1 MIMKGLG
8 RLAVGLLLLVS
19 QTGCWDMKT
28 IQDTNYITA
37 MGFDYQKGHY
47 MVYCQML
54 DFSNVAKQEGSK
66 GGQPPA
72 IWVGQEE
79 GETVNA
85 ALARLYKTIQQRALW
100 GHVGAYVFTREALK
114 QGVGKFTDSSVR
126 YGETRFTPWVYST
139 DEPIETIFSVI
150 PFFNVSP
157 LASILMQPE
166 ENYLQRAYIRP
177 LKLYRFAA
185 LTREPGYTV
194 MMPTLAIRKD
204 VWVKNEKPD
213 PKLEV
218 SGVYTIAKKNQ
229 VEWLSE
235 DQFKGARWLEN
246 STVRTP
252 MVVYI
257 NGKAKQSVIIKKPKA
272 RITSRMNGDQPL
284 FDIHIEAK
292 AVVAE
297 LLENID
303 EDTLKRQI
311 AKQISEEI
319 EQTFKAGKSRD
330 TDIYQLEHVLYKQA
344 FPEWSKLTI
353 NGEKP
358 LENYQLGDIKV
369 DIQLSHSGMLKM
381 RENEQQY

>member
-1 MIMKGLG
+1 MITKGLG
-8 RLAVGLLLLVS
+8 RLAIGILLLVS
-19 QTGCWDMKT
+19 QSGCWDMKT

-37 MGFDYQKGHY
+37 MGFDYQKGRY
-47 MVYCQML
+47 IVYCQML
-54 DFSNVAKQEGSK
+54 DFSTVAKQEGGKS
-66 GGQPPA
+66 GSPPM

-79 GETVNA
+79 GDTANA
-85 ALARLYKTIQQRALW
+85 AFARLYRTIQQRAFW

-114 QGVGKFTDSSVR
+114 QGVGNFTDSSVR

-157 LASILMQPE
+157 LASILLQPE
-166 ENYLQRAYIRP
+166 ESYHQRAYIRP
-177 LKLYRFAA
+177 LKLYRFSA
-185 LTREPGYTV
+185 LTREPGNTV

-218 SGVYTIAKKNQ
+218 SGVYAIAKQNH

-235 DQFKGARWLEN
+235 EEFKGARWLEK
-246 STVRTP
+246 TTARTP
-252 MVVYI
+252 LVVYI
-257 NGKAKQSVIIKKPKA
+257 NGKAKLSVTIQKPKA
-272 RITSRMNGDQPL
+272 RITPRMKGDQPL

-303 EDTLKRQI
+303 EDTLQKQIVKQI
-311 AKQISEEI
+311 AEEI
-319 EQTFKAGKSRD
+319 EQTCKVGKSHD

-344 FPEWSKLTI
+344 FPEWSKLTT

-358 LENYQLGDIKV
+358 LEDYQLGDIKV
-369 DIQLSHSGMLKM
+369 DIHLTHSGMLKM
-381 RENEQQY
+381 REKEQQY

>member
-1 MIMKGLG
+1 MITKGLG
-8 RLAVGLLLLVS
+8 RLAIGLLLLFS

-37 MGFDYQKGHY
+37 IGFDYQKGRY
-47 MVYCQML
+47 VVYCQML
-54 DFSNVAKQEGSK
+54 DFSSVAKQEGGK

-72 IWVGQEE
+72 IWIGQEE

-85 ALARLYKTIQQRALW
+85 AFARLYKTMQQRAFW

-114 QGVGKFTDSSVR
+114 EGVGKFTDSSVR

-139 DEPIETIFSVI
+139 DESIETIFSII

-157 LASILMQPE
+157 LSSILMQPE
-166 ENYLQRAYIRP
+166 ENYLQRSYIRP
-177 LKLYRFAA
+177 IKLYRAAA
-185 LTREPGYTV
+185 LAREPGNTV

-218 SGVYTIAKKNQ
+218 SGVYAIAKKNH

-235 DQFKGARWLEN
+235 DQFKGARWLEK

-252 MVVYI
+252 MVVFI
-257 NGKAKQSVIIKKPKA
+257 NGKAELSVSIHKPKA
-272 RITSRMNGDQPL
+272 RITPRMKGDQL
-284 FDIHIEAK
+284 FFDIHFEAK
-292 AVVAE
+292 AIVSE
-297 LLENID
+297 LLENVE
-303 EDTLKRQI
+303 EDTLKKQI
-311 AKQISEEI
+311 AKQIAEEI
-319 EQTFKAGKSRD
+319 EQSFKEGKSRD
-330 TDIYQLEHVLYKQA
+330 TDIYQLEHVLYKES
-344 FPEWSKLTI
+344 FPKWSKLTS

-358 LENYQLGDIKV
+358 LEDYQLGDIKV

-381 RENEQQY
+381 KEKEQQY

>member
-1 MIMKGLG
+1 MITKGLG
-8 RLAVGLLLLVS
+8 QLVIGMLLLLS

-37 MGFDYQKGHY
+37 IGFDYQKGRY
-47 MVYCQML
+47 VVYCQML
-54 DFSNVAKQEGSK
+54 DFSSVAKQEGGK

-85 ALARLYKTIQQRALW
+85 AFTRLYKTIQQRAFL

-114 QGVGKFTDSSVR
+114 EGVGKFTDSSVR

-177 LKLYRFAA
+177 EKLYRFAA
-185 LTREPGYTV
+185 LTREPGNTV

-218 SGVYTIAKKNQ
+218 SGVYAIARKNH

-235 DQFKGARWLEN
+235 DQFKGARWLEK

-257 NGKAKQSVIIKKPKA
+257 NGKAEQSVTIEKPKA
-272 RITSRMNGDQPL
+272 RITPRMNGDQPL

-297 LLENID
+297 LLENVD
-303 EDTLKRQI
+303 EDTLQKQI
-311 AKQISEEI
+311 VKQISEEI
-319 EQTFKAGKSRD
+319 EQTFKQGRKHD
-330 TDIYQLEHVLYKQA
+330 TDVFQLEHALYKQA
-344 FPEWSKLTI
+344 FPEWSKLTT

-381 RENEQQY
+381 REKEQQY

>member
-1 MIMKGLG
+1 MITKGLG
-8 RLAVGLLLLVS
+8 RLVFGMLLLVS
-19 QTGCWDMKT
+19 QTGCWDIKT

-37 MGFDYQKGHY
+37 IGFDYQKGRY
-47 MVYCQML
+47 VVYCQML
-54 DFSNVAKQEGSK
+54 DFSSVAKQEGGK
-66 GGQPPA
+66 GGPSM

-79 GETVNA
+79 GDTVDDA
-85 ALARLYKTIQQRALW
+85 YTRLYKTTQQRVFW

-114 QGVGKFTDSSVR
+114 QGVGNFTDSSVR
-126 YGETRFTPWVYST
+126 YGETRYTQWVYST

-157 LASILMQPE
+157 LSSILMQPV
-166 ENYLQRAYIRP
+166 ENYLQRSYIRP
-177 LKLYRFAA
+177 LKLYKVAA
-185 LTREPGYTV
+185 LTREPGNTV

-218 SGVYTIAKKNQ
+218 SGVYAIAKKNH

-235 DQFKGARWLEN
+235 DQFKGARWLEK

-252 MVVYI
+252 LVVYI
-257 NGKAKQSVIIKKPKA
+257 NGKAGLSVSIQKPEA
-272 RITSRMNGDQPL
+272 RITSRMEGDQPL

-292 AVVAE
+292 AIVAE
-297 LLENID
+297 LLENVD
-303 EDTLKRQI
+303 EDTLRKQVVKQI
-311 AKQISEEI
+311 AEEV
-319 EQTFKAGKSRD
+319 EQTFKQGRSRD
-330 TDIYQLEHVLYKQA
+330 TDVYQLEHVLYKQA
-344 FPEWSKLTI
+344 FPEWSKLTT

-369 DIQLSHSGMLKM
+369 DIQLTHSGMLMM
-381 RENEQQY
+381 REKEQQY

>member
-1 MIMKGLG
+1 MITKGLG
-8 RLAVGLLLLVS
+8 RLAIGMLLLVS

-37 MGFDYQKGHY
+37 VGFDYQKGRY
-47 MVYCQML
+47 VVYCQML
-54 DFSNVAKQEGSK
+54 DFSSVAKQEGGK
-66 GGQPPA
+66 GGQTPA
-72 IWVGQEE
+72 IWVGQKE
-79 GETVNA
+79 GDTVSA
-85 ALARLYKTIQQRALW
+85 AFAHLHKTIQQRTFW

-166 ENYLQRAYIRP
+166 DNYLQRSFIRP
-177 LKLYRFAA
+177 LKLFRFAA
-185 LTREPGYTV
+185 QTREPGNTV

-218 SGVYTIAKKNQ
+218 SGVYAIAKKNH

-257 NGKAKQSVIIKKPKA
+257 NGEAKQSVTIQKPKA
-272 RITSRMNGDQPL
+272 RITPRMNGDHPL

-297 LLENID
+297 LIENVD
-303 EDTLKRQI
+303 EGTLKNQI
-311 AKQISEEI
+311 SKQIIEEI
-319 EQTFKAGKSRD
+319 DQTFKQGRKHD

-344 FPEWSKLTI
+344 FPEWSKLTT

-381 RENEQQY
+381 REYEQQY

>member
-1 MIMKGLG
+1 MITKGLG
-8 RLAVGLLLLVS
+8 RLVIGMLLLVS
-19 QTGCWDMKT
+19 QTGCWDIKT

-37 MGFDYQKGHY
+37 IGFDYQKGRY
-47 MVYCQML
+47 VVYCQML
-54 DFSNVAKQEGSK
+54 DFSSVAKQEGSK
-66 GGQPPA
+66 GGQPPM

-79 GETVNA
+79 GDTVNA
-85 ALARLYKTIQQRALW
+85 AFASLYRTTQQRVFW
-100 GHVGAYVFTREALK
+100 GHVGAYVFTKEALK

-139 DEPIETIFSVI
+139 DESIETIFSVI

-166 ENYLQRAYIRP
+166 ENYLQRSYIRP
-177 LKLYRFAA
+177 LKLYRAAA
-185 LTREPGYTV
+185 LAREPGNTV
-194 MMPTLAIRKD
+194 MMPSLAIRKD

-218 SGVYTIAKKNQ
+218 SGVYAIAKKNH

-235 DQFKGARWLEN
+235 DQFKGARWLEK

-252 MVVYI
+252 MIVYI
-257 NGKAKQSVIIKKPKA
+257 NGKAELSVAIQKPKA
-272 RITSRMNGDQPL
+272 RTTPRMKGDQPL

-297 LLENID
+297 LLENVD
-303 EDTLKRQI
+303 EDTLQKQIVKQI
-311 AKQISEEI
+311 AEEI
-319 EQTFKAGKSRD
+319 EQTFKQGKKQD
-330 TDIYQLEHVLYKQA
+330 TDVFQLEHALYKQA
-344 FPEWSKLTI
+344 FPEWSKLTS

-358 LENYQLGDIKV
+358 LEDYELGDIKV
-369 DIQLSHSGMLKM
+369 DIRLSHSGMLKM
-381 RENEQQY
+381 KEKEQQY